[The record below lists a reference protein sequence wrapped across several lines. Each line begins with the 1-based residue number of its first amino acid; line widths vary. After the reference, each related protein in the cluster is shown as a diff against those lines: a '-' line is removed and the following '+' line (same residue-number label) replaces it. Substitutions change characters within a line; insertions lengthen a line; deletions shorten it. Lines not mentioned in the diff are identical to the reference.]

1 MKNLTKLGV
10 ASALISVSLLFCAC
24 GSEDKREIALQKKVK
39 EMYNAQLL
47 SFEEAK
53 KESSLKDLKD
63 KDCLKKPDDTVGNTN
78 KENYFDYRF
87 VKKANGEI
95 GIIACV
101 TNDKSDTYSFVS
113 WANYLDVEDLKS
125 RRPECFN

>member
-1 MKNLTKLGV
+1 MLAKLKIVGAFVGV
-10 ASALISVSLLFCAC
+10 GLLLCAC
-24 GSEDKREIALQKKVK
+24 GSGDKKETALQKKVK

-53 KESSLKDLKD
+53 KEVSLKDLKD
-63 KDCLKKPDDTVGNTN
+63 KDCLKEPDDTIGNTN